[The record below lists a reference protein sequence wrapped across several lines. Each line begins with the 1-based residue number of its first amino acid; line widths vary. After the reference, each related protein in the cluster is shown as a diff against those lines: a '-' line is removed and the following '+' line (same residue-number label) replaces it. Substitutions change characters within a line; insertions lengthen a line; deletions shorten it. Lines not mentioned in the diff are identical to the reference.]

1 MPVLEVLSKS
11 DTTDVVVV
19 VTRYFG
25 GVLLG
30 TGGLVHAYSGTA
42 RLALEAAGPVER
54 IPCLTASL
62 VCSYSQYGKVAALI
76 PAAGGT
82 VDDTLFTAGVELRFT
97 IEPHQLPLLNRQLAD
112 ATRGEVQAQATG
124 ECFISRPVV

>member
-42 RLALEAAGPVER
+42 RLALEAAGPVGKNTV
-54 IPCLTASL
+54 PSTASL
-62 VCSYSQYGKVAALI
+62 VCSYSQYGK
-76 PAAGGT
+76 GGGI
-82 VDDTLFTAGVELRFT
+82 DTGGGRYGGRHLFTAG
-97 IEPHQLPLLNRQLAD
+97 
-112 ATRGEVQAQATG
+112 
-124 ECFISRPVV
+124 